1 MDALSFWQIVQW
13 IFLAIVFLAFLMY
26 AYFGMDSLRKWY
38 FIHDVSKYVTFALF
52 IYFFSPLLFMLA
64 GATVTTAS
72 ASASSSAS
80 SSTSSWSY
88 RTANVSDAMHWIH
101 GASVSTIPG
110 CQVPILLFTDLIVAT
125 VSGVFVFYTLLD
137 PMLHSMIHKQA
148 TENRNSK
155 LESVKLSE

>member
-13 IFLAIVFLAFLMY
+13 IFLAIVLIAFLMY
-26 AYFGMDSLRKWY
+26 IYFGMDSLRRWY

-64 GATVTTAS
+64 GATVTTATTS
-72 ASASSSAS
+72 TASTSSS
-80 SSTSSWSY
+80 SSWSY

-101 GASVSTIPG
+101 GASVSSVPG

-137 PMLHSMIHKQA
+137 PMLHGMIHKQA
-148 TENRNSK
+148 TENRNAK
-155 LESVKLSE
+155 LVEHT